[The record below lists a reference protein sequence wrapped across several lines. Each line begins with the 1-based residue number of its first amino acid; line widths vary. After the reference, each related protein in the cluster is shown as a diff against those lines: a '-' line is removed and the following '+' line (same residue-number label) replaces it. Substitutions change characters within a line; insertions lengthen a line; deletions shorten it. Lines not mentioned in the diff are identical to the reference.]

1 MGRSVRQV
9 YSMLY
14 RTSDAEHDAII
25 RDEWAQH
32 MKSSFDLR
40 YQRRD
45 FSRSDLHSLNS
56 YSI

>member
-1 MGRSVRQV
+1 MRQV
-9 YSMLY
+9 YSMLC
-14 RTSDAEHDAII
+14 RTSDVEHDAIEQ
-25 RDEWAQH
+25 DEWVQH
-32 MKSSFDLR
+32 LEPSFDLR